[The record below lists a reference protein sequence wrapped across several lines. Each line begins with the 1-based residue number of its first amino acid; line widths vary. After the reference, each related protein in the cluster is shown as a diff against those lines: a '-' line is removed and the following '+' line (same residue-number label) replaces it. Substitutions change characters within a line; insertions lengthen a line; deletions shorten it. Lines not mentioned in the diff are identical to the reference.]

1 MVQRGED
8 TPGKDTA
15 PKSDALSHVLIV
27 RFSAMGDVAMTVPV
41 VYDVCRAYPHIH
53 FTMLTKASMRGIF
66 VNPPSNLTVR
76 AEDLSQY
83 EGPQGMWRLYRSINS
98 ERRID
103 AVADL
108 HDVLRSRMLR
118 LIAGMHGA
126 RVAHIDKGRASKHR
140 LTRRRR
146 KVMVP
151 LPTSSQRYHTVME
164 LLGLPAPATFNS
176 IFGNEH
182 APAQLYATVT
192 APKPEGAIWVGI
204 APFAAHEGKIY
215 PPEQMFRVAEQLH
228 GKGLRLFFFGG
239 GEKER
244 VILSQWVERL
254 PGSTS
259 LAEKRYGFAA
269 ELALQSHLDAM
280 VTMDSGNMHLA
291 SLVGVPTVTVWGATH
306 PYCGFTAKGQRPE
319 LTIQTD
325 LPCRPCSVFGNTP
338 CRFGDYRCL
347 ASIAPSTIVE
357 RVLSLLPNHTSPSR

>member
-1 MVQRGED
+1 MVQKGDGHPGDES
-8 TPGKDTA
+8 TPKADG
-15 PKSDALSHVLIV
+15 LSHVLIV

-41 VYDVCRAYPHIH
+41 VYDVCRAYPQIH

-66 VNPPSNLTVR
+66 VNPPSNLTIR
-76 AEDLSQY
+76 AEDLSLY

-98 ERRID
+98 EQHID

-108 HDVLRSRMLR
+108 HDVLRTRMLR
-118 LIAGMHGA
+118 LVASMHNA
-126 RVAHIDKGRASKHR
+126 RVAHIDKGRAAKHR

-164 LLGLPAPATFNS
+164 ALGLQAPATFTS
-176 IFGNEH
+176 VFGTGP
-182 APAQLYATVT
+182 APAHLYSAVT
-192 APKPEGAIWVGI
+192 GPKTEGEIWVGI

-215 PPEQMFRVAEQLH
+215 PPEQMKRVAEALH
-228 GKGLRLFFFGG
+228 AKGIRLFFFGG
-239 GEKER
+239 GDKER
-244 VILSQWVERL
+244 AILSEWVKHL
-254 PGSTS
+254 PGSVS
-259 LAEKRYGFAA
+259 LAERRYGFAT
-269 ELALQSHLDAM
+269 ELALQSNLDAM

-291 SLVGVPTVTVWGATH
+291 SLVGVPTVTIWGATH

-319 LTIQTD
+319 LTIQAD

-347 ASIAPSTIVE
+347 VSIAPATIVE
-357 RVLSLLPNHTSPSR
+357 RVMTLLPANT